1 MQFQSIDPSN
11 SDNCGCDNDFYS
23 VINSSPILSGSQED
37 IFNPQVLNNTNNN
50 NNNSN
55 NIKKDPIIFDKNVIP
70 KIDLEVLQQ
79 KKINNNNIEM
89 NIMNNANMNNANMN
103 NPNMN
108 NANMNIPNMNN
119 ANMNIPNMNNANMN
133 NANMNNANMNNP
145 NMNNANMN
153 NPNMNN
159 ANMNNPNMNNANM
172 NNPNMNNANIVNDV
186 SNNVEKEN
194 KNQILFNYNYVLLI
208 MVSLA
213 WNDIIKFYINRSI
226 KFNNGTHHYYL
237 YYGITVTLLIFITS
251 KLLQKM

>member
-119 ANMNIPNMNNANMN
+119 ANMNNA
-133 NANMNNANMNNP
+133 
-145 NMNNANMN
+145 
-153 NPNMNN
+153 NMNN